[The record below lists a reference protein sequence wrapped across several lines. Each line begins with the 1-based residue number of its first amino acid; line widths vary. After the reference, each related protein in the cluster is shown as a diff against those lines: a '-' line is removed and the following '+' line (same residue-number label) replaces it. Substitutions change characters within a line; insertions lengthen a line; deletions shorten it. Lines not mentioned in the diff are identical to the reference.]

1 MCSFYHQ
8 NNIKPSNAPLLKT
21 KKTTPKF
28 IESITNQIDIFN
40 DLSINHYIQ
49 QIKNSYTKALN
60 QNLVHNSNIVLPT
73 LNPFRFLHLYIV
85 YAKKS
90 FP

>member
-28 IESITNQIDIFN
+28 IESITNQINIFN
-40 DLSINHYIQ
+40 DQS
-49 QIKNSYTKALN
+49 IKNHMYRWMD
-60 QNLVHNSNIVLPT
+60 SNKTENNIDL
-73 LNPFRFLHLYIV
+73 
-85 YAKKS
+85 
-90 FP
+90 